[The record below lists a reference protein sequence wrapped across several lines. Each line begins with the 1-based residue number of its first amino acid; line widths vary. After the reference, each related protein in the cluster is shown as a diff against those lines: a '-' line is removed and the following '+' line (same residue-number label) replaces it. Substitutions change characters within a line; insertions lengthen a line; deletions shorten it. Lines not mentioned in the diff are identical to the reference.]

1 MGFQLIKPD
10 TNYDFIGYRRYAY
23 IASIS
28 LILIGLLSLGLKGGP
43 KLGIDF
49 AGGVIIQV
57 KFNQETELTEL
68 SNLLGETELPALV
81 VQRFGDRTDH
91 EFLLRTSGENLTPSE
106 VRSIVED
113 KLNLSY
119 QENGYSIQ
127 RLEMVG
133 PRVGA
138 DLRESALEALFFAVL
153 FIAIYISGRFEHK
166 WFVAGFMAIAMAG
179 GVYLLKLL
187 SIPLGFL
194 IFAAM
199 LITLF
204 MSWYLKLN
212 FALGAVVALIHDM
225 LIVVGIF
232 SLFNKEFDL
241 SIVAALLTIIG
252 YSLNDTII
260 VFDRIR
266 ENLRNKLSTSLSK
279 TINVS
284 INQTLSRTI
293 VTSGTTLIVVLCLL
307 ILGGGIIHD
316 FAFALTVGVL
326 VGTYSSIFV
335 ASPILL
341 SFRPVIEEEEEDQME
356 TGVRGKRK
364 TAYQAPTP

>member
-1 MGFQLIKPD
+1 MGFQIIKPD
-10 TNYDFIGYRRYAY
+10 TKIDFIGKRNYAF
-23 IASIS
+23 ALSAA
-28 LILIGLLSLGLKGGP
+28 LILIGLISLGLKGGP

-49 AGGVIIQV
+49 AGGIIIQTS
-57 KFNQETELTEL
+57 FEQEVDLAELTSVLE
-68 SNLLGETELPALV
+68 ETELPSLV
-81 VQRFGDRTDH
+81 VQRFGDRGDN
-91 EFLLRTSGENLTPSE
+91 EYLFRTSAENITPYDARE
-106 VRSIVED
+106 KVDAVLMEYFQD
-113 KLNLSY
+113 H
-119 QENGYSIQ
+119 GYEIQ

-166 WFVAGFMAIAMAG
+166 WFVAAFMAAGLAG
-179 GVYLLKLL
+179 GVYLLKLI
-187 SIPLGFL
+187 SIPLAFL

-199 LITLF
+199 LITLCLC
-204 MSWYLKLN
+204 WYLRLN
-212 FALGAVVALIHDM
+212 FALGAVIALIHDM
-225 LIVVGIF
+225 LIVIGIF
-232 SLFNKEFDL
+232 SLLNKDFDL

-266 ENLRNKLSTSLSK
+266 ENLRNKISTSLSE

-293 VTSGTTLIVVLCLL
+293 VTSGTTLVVVLALL

-326 VGTYSSIFV
+326 VGTYSSIYV

-341 SFRPVIEEEEEDQME
+341 SFRPVIEEEDEEEEGHEMSAK
-356 TGVRGKRK
+356 TTKRK
-364 TAYQAPTP
+364 HSHA

>member
-1 MGFQLIKPD
+1 MGFQIIKPNTD
-10 TNYDFIGYRRYAY
+10 YDFVGKRRLAY
-23 IASIS
+23 FLSIS
-28 LILIGLLSLGLKGGP
+28 LILVSLISLGLKGGP

-57 KFNQETELTEL
+57 KFQEEVEL
-68 SNLLGETELPALV
+68 SEITSIVGETDLPALV

-91 EFLLRTSGENLTPSE
+91 EFLLRTSADDLAPSAVRQTVEN
-106 VRSIVED
+106 
-113 KLNLSY
+113 KLNQY
-119 QENGYSIQ
+119 YSEDYYTIQ

-138 DLRESALEALFFAVL
+138 DLRESALQALFFAVL

-166 WFVAGFMAIAMAG
+166 WFVAAFMAAGLAG
-179 GVYLLKLL
+179 GVYILKLI

-199 LITLF
+199 VITLILC
-204 MSWYLKLN
+204 WYLRLN
-212 FALGAVVALIHDM
+212 FALGAVVALIHD
-225 LIVVGIF
+225 IVITVGIF
-232 SLFNKEFDL
+232 SLLNKEFDL
-241 SIVAALLTIIG
+241 SIVAALLTILG

-266 ENLRNKLSTSLSK
+266 ENLRNKISTSLSR

-284 INQTLSRTI
+284 INQTLGRTI
-293 VTSGTTLIVVLCLL
+293 VTSGTTLIVVLALL
-307 ILGGGIIHD
+307 FLGGGIIHN
-316 FAFALTVGVL
+316 FAFALTVGVII
-326 VGTYSSIFV
+326 GTYSSIFV

-341 SFRPVIEEEEEDQME
+341 SFRPVIEEEEESE
-356 TGVRGKRK
+356 SVPVRKKRK
-364 TAYQAPTP
+364 PAHQSR

>member
-1 MGFQLIKPD
+1 MGFQIIKPNTD
-10 TNYDFIGYRRYAY
+10 YDFVGKRRLAY
-23 IASIS
+23 FLSIS
-28 LILIGLLSLGLKGGP
+28 LILVSLLSLGLKGGP

-57 KFNQETELTEL
+57 KFQEEVEL
-68 SNLLGETELPALV
+68 SEITSIAGETDLPALV

-91 EFLLRTSGENLTPSE
+91 EFLLRTSADDLAPSAVRQTVEN
-106 VRSIVED
+106 
-113 KLNLSY
+113 KLNQY
-119 QENGYSIQ
+119 YSEDYYTIQ

-138 DLRESALEALFFAVL
+138 DLRESALHALFFAVL

-166 WFVAGFMAIAMAG
+166 WFVAAFMAAGLAG
-179 GVYLLKLL
+179 GVYLLKLI

-199 LITLF
+199 VITLILC
-204 MSWYLKLN
+204 WYLRLN
-212 FALGAVVALIHDM
+212 FALGAVVALIHD
-225 LIVVGIF
+225 IVITVGIF
-232 SLFNKEFDL
+232 SLLNKEFDL
-241 SIVAALLTIIG
+241 SIVAALLTILG

-266 ENLRNKLSTSLSK
+266 ENLRNKISTSLSR

-284 INQTLSRTI
+284 INQTLGRTI
-293 VTSGTTLIVVLCLL
+293 VTSGTTLIVVLALL
-307 ILGGGIIHD
+307 FLGGGIIHN
-316 FAFALTVGVL
+316 FAFALTVGVII
-326 VGTYSSIFV
+326 GTYSSIFV

-341 SFRPVIEEEEEDQME
+341 SFRPVIEEEEEE
-356 TGVRGKRK
+356 SEPVPVRKKRRP
-364 TAYQAPTP
+364 AHQSR

>member
-1 MGFQLIKPD
+1 MGFQIFKPNTD
-10 TNYDFIGYRRYAY
+10 YDFVGKRRLAY
-23 IASIS
+23 FLSIS
-28 LILIGLLSLGLKGGP
+28 LILVSLLSLGLKGGP

-57 KFNQETELTEL
+57 KFQEEVEL
-68 SNLLGETELPALV
+68 SEITSIAGETDLPALV

-91 EFLLRTSGENLTPSE
+91 EFLLRTSADDLVPSAVRQTVEN
-106 VRSIVED
+106 
-113 KLNLSY
+113 KLNQY
-119 QENGYSIQ
+119 YSEDYYTIQ

-138 DLRESALEALFFAVL
+138 DLRESALQALFFAVL

-166 WFVAGFMAIAMAG
+166 WFVAAFMAAGLAG
-179 GVYLLKLL
+179 GVYLLKLIG
-187 SIPLGFL
+187 IPLGLL

-199 LITLF
+199 AITFVLC
-204 MSWYLKLN
+204 WYLKLN
-212 FALGAVVALIHDM
+212 FALGAVVALVHD
-225 LIVVGIF
+225 IVITVGIF
-232 SLFNKEFDL
+232 SLLNKEFDL
-241 SIVAALLTIIG
+241 SIVAALLTILG

-266 ENLRNKLSTSLSK
+266 ENLRNKISTSLSR

-284 INQTLSRTI
+284 INQTLGRTI
-293 VTSGTTLIVVLCLL
+293 VTSGTTLIVVLALL
-307 ILGGGIIHD
+307 FLGGGIIHN
-316 FAFALTVGVL
+316 FAFALTVGVI

-341 SFRPVIEEEEEDQME
+341 SFRPVIEEEEESE
-356 TGVRGKRK
+356 PVPVRKKRK
-364 TAYQAPTP
+364 PAHQSR